1 MNSDLNLAKLSIKE
15 KIGFSFGDAASNLF
29 FQTFVLYLLFFYT
42 DVFGLPSAVAG
53 TMFLITRIWDAI
65 NDPIMGM
72 IADSTKTK
80 YGKFRPYILWLAIP
94 FGVIGFFMFITPDFG
109 ATGKIIYA
117 YVTYTLMM
125 MIYTAINVPYSAL
138 MGVITSNSLERTELS
153 SYRFVAAYVGLLIIT
168 GTTESLVEF
177 FGKGDAQVGWQ
188 WTMGIFSILAILL
201 WIVTFFTTKER
212 VDPPKDQ
219 QTNIKKDG
227 KDLFKNLPWLLIAGA
242 TVFQLTYIVVR
253 ASIMPYYI
261 KYYIQDHSITLF
273 GETIKLSVSYFLTS
287 GAISTLIG
295 AILTKWLAR
304 VFDKKNT
311 YGWSLAISAGSCF
324 VFYFLTPE
332 NVAMIYLVNI
342 FSSFFLGPVSVLQWA
357 MYTDAADYG
366 EWKNGRR
373 ATGLVMAAS
382 LFALKLGVA
391 LGGAITGWVLA
402 YYGFIAN
409 QVQTS
414 DSINGILVLIGI
426 YTAIIGVIGATL
438 IIFYPLN
445 NKKMVE
451 IENDLKARRAG

>member
-1 MNSDLNLAKLSIKE
+1 
-15 KIGFSFGDAASNLF
+15 
-29 FQTFVLYLLFFYT
+29 
-42 DVFGLPSAVAG
+42 
-53 TMFLITRIWDAI
+53 
-65 NDPIMGM
+65 
-72 IADSTKTK
+72 
-80 YGKFRPYILWLAIP
+80 
-94 FGVIGFFMFITPDFG
+94 
-109 ATGKIIYA
+109 
-117 YVTYTLMM
+117 
-125 MIYTAINVPYSAL
+125 
-138 MGVITSNSLERTELS
+138 
-153 SYRFVAAYVGLLIIT
+153 
-168 GTTESLVEF
+168 
-177 FGKGDAQVGWQ
+177 
-188 WTMGIFSILAILL
+188 
-201 WIVTFFTTKER
+201 
-212 VDPPKDQ
+212 
-219 QTNIKKDG
+219 
-227 KDLFKNLPWLLIAGA
+227 
-242 TVFQLTYIVVR
+242 
-253 ASIMPYYI
+253 MPYYI